1 MRGLRQYLLCV
12 SGGAGGGGVV
22 FNNSADWRVSR
33 KLSILHNDTTE
44 QVIIEN

>member
-1 MRGLRQYLLCV
+1 MRRLRQYLLSV
-12 SGGAGGGGVV
+12 SGGWL
-22 FNNSADWRVSR
+22 SSITQHPADRRVSR